1 MSSFCLRQ
9 IETRCDDEKFFN
21 IECRRGGCEELSV
34 VRQTIAMWD
43 AAALLG
49 GLTNYF
55 PIDNPTQLN
64 PPPCLIFFDI
74 LTFLT
79 YVLPFWGL
87 KKPYTQM
94 CENMPQNCFKT
105 KQQKNTLP
113 KLFLWLSL
121 KFKLLW
127 HNSYFQ
133 FCPDIFVW
141 GFENVIFP
149 FSPNS
154 QFFWQKPKTLN
165 LIGSLSQIAFN

>member
-21 IECRRGGCEELSV
+21 IECRRVGEELSV

-64 PPPCLIFFDI
+64 LTPLRASYFFF
-74 LTFLT
+74 TFLSSLLRT
-79 YVLPFWGL
+79 EKNIHSNVWKYATKLFYDKTA
-87 KKPYTQM
+87 KK
-94 CENMPQNCFKT
+94 
-105 KQQKNTLP
+105 
-113 KLFLWLSL
+113 KLFLWLPL

-127 HNSYFQ
+127 HKRYFQ

-154 QFFWQKPKTLN
+154 QFFDKN
-165 LIGSLSQIAFN
+165 LKLLI

>member
-64 PPPCLIFFDI
+64 
-74 LTFLT
+74 LTPLRAWYFWHMS
-79 YVLPFWGL
+79 YPFKDW
-87 KKPYTQM
+87 
-94 CENMPQNCFKT
+94 KT
-105 KQQKNTLP
+105 IHSNVWKYAT
-113 KLFLWLSL
+113 KLFYDKRAKKHIAETLSMTFTEIQIAL
-121 KFKLLW
+121 TQQLFSILSRHFRLRFWKCNLSVFSKFT
-127 HNSYFQ
+127 
-133 FCPDIFVW
+133 I
-141 GFENVIFP
+141 
-149 FSPNS
+149 
-154 QFFWQKPKTLN
+154 FWQKPKTLN

>member
-21 IECRRGGCEELSV
+21 IECRRVGEELSV

-64 PPPCLIFFDI
+64 
-74 LTFLT
+74 LTPLRAWYFWHMS
-79 YVLPFWGL
+79 YPF
-87 KKPYTQM
+87 
-94 CENMPQNCFKT
+94 ENWKT
-105 KQQKNTLP
+105 IHSNVWKYATKLFYDKQQKITLL